1 MSNDIAIVGMA
12 GRFPGA
18 PDIGAFWRNLRAGV
32 ESITYWDDET
42 LRAGGVPAETL
53 ADPRYVRAASVL
65 DGIEEFDAAFFGY
78 HAREAALIDPQ
89 QRLFLECSW
98 HALEDAGYAPGAI
111 DGTVGVYAGSA
122 LSTYLLNNVLAGRV
136 AGTIGETL
144 ELLITNDKDYLPNRV
159 SFKLGLGGPAVAVQ
173 TACSSSLVA
182 VHTAVQAL
190 LEGECDVALAGA
202 SAVRLPQP
210 SGYLWEEGLI
220 FSRDGHCRPFD
231 ASATGT
237 VFGSGVGVVMLKRL
251 EDALADG
258 DHVEAVIRGTAVTND
273 GSAKVGYTAPGV
285 DGQARAVATALGIA
299 GVDPAT
305 VGAVEAHGT
314 GTPLGDP
321 IEVTALNKVF
331 ASRVRTRG
339 GIALGSVK
347 SNVGHLDVAAG
358 VTGLI
363 KAVLQLKH
371 RELVPSLHF
380 DKPNPEIDFDASPFA
395 VNTELREWTAT
406 DSPRRIGVSSFG
418 MGGTNAHVVLEEAP
432 TPAPL
437 PAPARA
443 AQVITLSARTP
454 EALDA
459 AGAALAAALAE
470 PDAPPLPDVAWT
482 LHRGRAAARHR
493 RTVVAADAAEA
504 AAALADPARTVTGTA
519 VDRPRLVF
527 LFPGQGSQY
536 PGMGADL
543 YATEPA
549 FREAL
554 DAVADD
560 LAPHLGLDLRTVLFP
575 EGGDPAEAARRLE
588 STDLAQPALFAVEYA
603 TAALLRSLGVTPDA
617 MIGHSIGEITAACL
631 AGVLDRADAARI
643 VATRGRLMAAMPSGA
658 MLSVAL
664 GEDDAR
670 ELLTPALSLAAANA
684 PELCVISGPH
694 DDVAA
699 LERVLAERGVQ
710 HRRLHTSHAFHSA
723 MMDPVLDPFA
733 AELAGTRF
741 AAPTVPFVSNRTG
754 EWITDR
760 EATDPAY
767 WAGHVRDT
775 VHFGASVAL
784 VAGPDAV
791 LLEVGP
797 GKTLGTLARQVSR
810 EATVLAS
817 LPAPG
822 DPPAGPHPGPT
833 LLARLWAA
841 GVDVDLE
848 AVQGGARRRVS
859 LPGYPFQRRR
869 YWITPDAGAGA
880 GTLDLAG
887 LGGADEPTAD
897 SAAALDGRPNVQTPY
912 VAPRDDRE
920 CLVAAIWQDLLGVA
934 PVGVD
939 DNFVELGGHSL
950 LATRVVARVNEAF
963 GVRIGLREML
973 ASPTV
978 AGVAALVAAART
990 GEEDADEP
998 DPGLPLADPAPQHLH
1013 EPFPLAEI
1021 QQAQWLGR
1029 LGSVEGGNV
1038 AAHVYWEVETGE
1050 VDLAALTESWREVIR
1065 RHGMLRA
1072 VVGDD
1077 GRQRILP
1084 DPGPYVIEATDL
1096 RDRPADEVE
1105 RVLAELRDT
1114 LSHQMRPVDVWP
1126 LWDVRATLLP
1136 GGRTRLHLGFDLMI
1150 ADIGSIRLVSRDW
1163 RRIHQ
1168 GVGGLAPLDLSY
1180 RDYVLATEELR
1191 GSPLHQRSLEYWRER
1206 IAELPPRPDL
1216 PLAVAPAAVTRPEP
1230 ISFDLE
1236 LDKATWKRITDRAG
1250 AYGLTPSS
1258 VLLAVYAYALGAWC
1272 RSGRFTVNVTVT
1284 NRLPVHPHVSDLVG
1298 EFASF
1303 DLLPIDLVAAGS
1315 VERLARHLQEQ
1326 SWQDLE
1332 NRYVSGVE
1340 VLREMARA
1348 RGGAAGAVMPVV
1360 FTSTVVQESEP
1371 GDETWFGWLGDMV
1384 HEVAQ
1389 TPQVWLDFALLETAD
1404 GVRMSWHGVRQLFPD
1419 GVLDEIF
1426 AAFSRLTTA
1435 LAGDESAWTQD
1446 PGDLRPTAQRE
1457 LVAAANDTAGPAA
1470 EGLLHGPLVEWA
1482 VRDPKRP
1489 AVVSAEGT
1497 VTYGQLYRHAC
1508 AIGRRLRELGVQ
1520 PGELVAVAVDKSA
1533 SQIASAL
1540 GVLLSG
1546 AAYLPVDPDL
1556 PEERQDHLVTF
1567 GGCRAVLAR
1576 AGGPRRS
1583 WPDGV
1588 TELVVDLDATL
1599 TRGSDRPLEPIAGPD
1614 DLAYVIF
1621 TSGSTGTPKGVMI
1634 RHRAARNTID
1644 DVTQR
1649 WSIGPDDAALGLSSL
1664 SFDLSVYD
1672 VFGLLGAGGRLVLP
1686 RHGSNRDPGH
1696 WVDLVT
1702 AHRVTVWNSVPA
1714 LAQMLADHVAA
1725 NGPAGALDSLRLF
1738 LMSGDWIPV
1747 DLPGRLRELA
1757 PSCLP
1762 VSLGGAT
1769 EASIWSIC
1777 HEIGEVDPSWE
1788 SIPYGRAMRNQS
1800 FHVLNDRW
1808 QECPVWVTGE
1818 LFIGGVGLAD
1828 GYWRDEEKTA
1838 ARFVTHPVTGERLY
1852 RTGDLGRWRPD
1863 GTIEFLGREDFQ
1875 VKIGGYRIE
1884 LGEIEAALARHPG
1897 VAAAV
1902 AAAPG
1907 DRHHRRL
1914 VAYVVPADP
1923 DADRDAL
1930 VEAVR
1935 GEAAQTLPSYMVPQ
1949 FVLALDRLP
1958 LSANGKVDRSALPDP
1973 ARLAGEQAPT
1983 GEAGPTALLLARLI
1997 GEVLGQPDVG
2007 PFDNFFAVGGDSI
2020 TGIQIVGRATAEG
2033 IEITPADL
2041 FAHQVV
2047 AELAAVADARATAAG
2062 RDAAGGTFPLT
2073 PWQAALVGPD
2083 GPARPLGVQ
2092 VLDLPVPAGVD
2103 SDAAG
2108 RVLAALLAAH
2118 PALRLRLVPGAD
2130 GWRQRVGVEDE
2141 PYVPLIDL
2149 APLPEARRETARAQM
2164 VTDIRD
2170 ELDAVDGPLTR
2181 AALFDLGDGQRRLV
2195 WLVADLAVDA
2205 RSWPPLYADLR
2216 RALDTAA
2223 DGADPELPAAPVPL
2237 GRWAERLAAAGPAT
2251 AGEPGGGTPATGSAD
2266 GAAPQHSDGTPG
2278 GAGDSAP
2285 LPLGPAEPGAPA
2297 YRREVRV
2304 PATQAAALL
2313 DAASRAYRLA
2323 ADEVVL
2329 AALAAALRATGA
2341 DRATVDVEH
2350 DLRADGVGD
2359 LDVTGAVGPY
2369 ATVAPLTL
2377 DLPADLAELIPAVK
2391 DHHRAAARTAAT
2403 RTDARGAAQLLVR
2416 HLGDLNGA
2424 PGAAGE
2430 AAGAPRAYDGTGH
2443 RLLVT
2448 GHLAAGELVV
2458 ELSAPAAGP
2467 ADVATLDNLAEA
2479 LTAALDE
2486 LAEHC
2491 ARPGAGTVSPSDFP
2505 LAGLGRDDLAAFLT
2519 AVTRSARADGP
2530 AADADTEEAPR

>member
-1 MSNDIAIVGMA
+1 MSAPSGDIAIVGMA

-18 PDIGAFWRNLRAGV
+18 PDVSTFWRNLRAGV
-32 ESITYWDDET
+32 ESITFWDDDT
-42 LRAGGVPAETL
+42 LRAAGVSAETL
-53 ADPRYVRAASVL
+53 ADPRYVRAAAVL

-78 HAREAALIDPQ
+78 HPREAALIDPQ
-89 QRLFLECSW
+89 QRLFLECAW
-98 HALEDAGYAPGAI
+98 HALEDAGYAPGAL
-111 DGTVGVYAGSA
+111 DATVGVYAGSA
-122 LSTYLLNNVLAGRV
+122 LSTYLLGNVLAGRV

-182 VHTAVQAL
+182 VHVAAQAL
-190 LEGECDVALAGA
+190 LEGECDVALAGGA
-202 SAVRLPQP
+202 AIRLPQP

-231 ASATGT
+231 AAATGT
-237 VFGSGVGVVMLKRL
+237 VFGSGIGVVVLKRL

-258 DHVEAVIRGTAVTND
+258 DHVEAVIKGSAVTND

-285 DGQARAVATALGIA
+285 NGQARAVATALGIA

-305 VGAVEAHGT
+305 VTAVEAHGT

-321 IEVTALNKVF
+321 IEVTALNRVF
-331 ASRVRTRG
+331 ASRVSGRG
-339 GIALGSVK
+339 RIALGSVK
-347 SNVGHLDVAAG
+347 SNVGHLDTAAG

-371 RELVPSLHF
+371 RELVPSLHY
-380 DKPNPEIDFDASPFA
+380 DQPNPEIDFDGSPLR
-395 VNTELREWTAT
+395 VNTELREWTVSDA
-406 DSPRRIGVSSFG
+406 PRRIGVSSFG

-432 TPAPL
+432 APAPVPP
-437 PAPARA
+437 PAGAT
-443 AQVITLSARTP
+443 QVITLSARTP
-454 EALDA
+454 QALA
-459 AGAALAAALAE
+459 EAGAALAATLAA
-470 PDAPPLPDVAWT
+470 PDAPPLADVAFT
-482 LHRGRAAARHR
+482 LRHGRVGHRHR
-493 RTVVAADAAEA
+493 RAVVAADAAEA
-504 AAALADPARTVTGTA
+504 AAALTDAQRGATGVA

-536 PGMGADL
+536 PGMGAEL
-543 YATEPA
+543 YAEEPA
-549 FREAL
+549 YRAAL
-554 DAVADD
+554 DAVAED
-560 LAPHLGLDLRTVLFP
+560 LAPHLGLDLRTVLHP
-575 EGGDPAEAARRLE
+575 AADVDAAEAARRLE

-603 TAALLRSLGVTPDA
+603 TAEMLRAAGVTPDA
-617 MIGHSIGEITAACL
+617 MIGHSVGELTAACL

-643 VATRGRLMAAMPSGA
+643 VAARGRLMAAMPRGA

-664 GEDDAR
+664 GEDDVR
-670 ELLTPALSLAAANA
+670 PLLSPTLALAAANA
-684 PELCVISGPH
+684 PELCVVSGP
-694 DDVAA
+694 DADVAA
-699 LERVLAERGVQ
+699 LAATLTERGVA
-710 HRRLHTSHAFHSA
+710 HRRLHTSHAFHSP
-723 MMDPVLDPFA
+723 MMQPVQAPFA
-733 AELAGTRF
+733 AELDRVHLAP
-741 AAPTVPFVSNRTG
+741 PTVPLVANRTG
-754 EWITDR
+754 TWLSDR

-767 WAGHVRDT
+767 WAAHVRDT
-775 VHFGASVAL
+775 VRFGDAVAL
-784 VAGPDAV
+784 VADPDTV

-797 GKTLGTLARQVSR
+797 GSTLGTLARQVDR
-810 EATVLAS
+810 RATVLAT
-817 LPAPG
+817 LPGPG
-822 DPPAGPHPGPT
+822 EPSTGAHPGPA
-833 LLARLWAA
+833 LLGRLWAA
-841 GVDVDLE
+841 GVHVALAPD
-848 AVQGGARRRVS
+848 GPRRRVS

-869 YWITPDAGAGA
+869 HWISP
-880 GTLDLAG
+880 
-887 LGGADEPTAD
+887 GGG
-897 SAAALDGRPNVQTPY
+897 AAALDLATLPGAVEVPAADPAEQHTGRPHLRTPY

-920 CLVAAIWQDLLGVA
+920 RLIAGIWQDLLGITD
-934 PVGVD
+934 VGVD

-950 LATRVVARVNEAF
+950 LATRVVARVSEAF
-963 GVRIGLREML
+963 GTRIGLRDML
-973 ASPTV
+973 AAPTV
-978 AGVAALVAAART
+978 AGVATLVAAARADAT
-990 GEEDADEP
+990 DTEDPVAGLPPARP
-998 DPGLPLADPAPQHLH
+998 DPDRLH

-1038 AAHVYWEVETGE
+1038 AAHVYWEVDTGE
-1050 VDLAALTESWREVIR
+1050 VDLDRLTASWQEVVR

-1072 VVGDD
+1072 VIGED

-1105 RVLAELRDT
+1105 RTLAELRET

-1150 ADIGSIRLVSRDW
+1150 ADIGSIRLLSRDW

-1168 GVGGLAPLDLSY
+1168 GAGDLAPLDLSY

-1191 GSPLHQRSLEYWRER
+1191 GSPLHRRSLDYWRQR

-1230 ISFDLE
+1230 VSFDLE
-1236 LDKATWKRITDRAG
+1236 LDRDTWRRITERAG
-1250 AYGLTPSS
+1250 GYGLTPSS

-1284 NRLPVHPHVSDLVG
+1284 NRLPVHPHVGDLVG

-1303 DLLPIDLVAAGS
+1303 DLLPVDLTAAGS

-1332 NRYVSGVE
+1332 HRYVSGVE

-1419 GVLDEIF
+1419 GVLDAVF
-1426 AAFSRLTTA
+1426 TAFSRLTTA
-1435 LAGDESAWTQD
+1435 LAEDESAWRED
-1446 PGDLRPTAQRE
+1446 PGDLRPSAQRE
-1457 LVAAANDTAGPAA
+1457 LVASANHTAGPPAD
-1470 EGLLHGPLVEWA
+1470 GLLHDPLLAWA
-1482 VRDPKRP
+1482 RREPDRP
-1489 AVVSAEGT
+1489 AVVDADGVVVS
-1497 VTYGQLYRHAC
+1497 YGELSRHAH
-1508 AIGRRLRELGVQ
+1508 AVAHRLRALGV
-1520 PGELVAVAVDKSA
+1520 GRNELVAVAVDKSA
-1533 SQIASAL
+1533 AQVAAAL
-1540 GVLLSG
+1540 GVLLAG

-1556 PEERQDHLVTF
+1556 PAERQDHLVTF
-1567 GGCRAVLAR
+1567 GRCRAVLAR
-1576 AGGPRRS
+1576 ADGPRRV

-1588 TELVVDLDATL
+1588 TELTVDLSADAPPEA
-1599 TRGSDRPLEPIAGPD
+1599 DPPLPAADPD

-1634 RHRAARNTID
+1634 RHRAARNTVD
-1644 DVTQR
+1644 DVTGR
-1649 WSIGPDDAALGLSSL
+1649 WSIGPDDAVLGLSSL

-1714 LAQMLADHVAA
+1714 LAQMLADHVAGH
-1725 NGPAGALDSLRLF
+1725 GPADALAAVRLF

-1747 DLPGRLRELA
+1747 DLPDRLRELA
-1757 PSCLP
+1757 PACLP

-1828 GYWRDEEKTA
+1828 GYWRDEERTA
-1838 ARFVTHPVTGERLY
+1838 GRFVTHPLTGQRLY

-1884 LGEIEAALARHPG
+1884 LGEIEAVLGRHPG

-1914 VAYVVPADP
+1914 VAYLVPADP
-1923 DADRDAL
+1923 AADRDAL
-1930 VEAVR
+1930 VEEVR
-1935 GEAAQTLPSYMVPQ
+1935 AEAARGLPAYMVPQ
-1949 FVLALDRLP
+1949 VLLTLDRLP
-1958 LSANGKVDRSALPDP
+1958 LSANGKVDRAALPDP
-1973 ARLAGEQAPT
+1973 ARAAGAPAPT
-1983 GEAGPTALLLARLI
+1983 GEATPTALLLARLI
-1997 GEVLGQPDVG
+1997 GEVLDEPGVG

-2020 TGIQIVGRATAEG
+2020 TGIQIVSRAAAEG
-2033 IEITPADL
+2033 IELIAADL

-2047 AELAAVADARATAAG
+2047 AELAAVADARS
-2062 RDAAGGTFPLT
+2062 AGGRAGAGGSFPLT
-2073 PWQAALVGPD
+2073 PWQRSLVGPD

-2092 VLDLPVPAGVD
+2092 VLDVPVPAELD
-2103 SDAAG
+2103 SDAAS
-2108 RVLAALLAAH
+2108 RVLGALLAAH
-2118 PALRLRLVPGAD
+2118 PALRLRLVPDPG

-2149 APLPEARRETARAQM
+2149 APLPAARRDAARTQM
-2164 VTDIRD
+2164 VADIRA
-2170 ELDAVDGPLTR
+2170 ELDPVDGPLTR
-2181 AALFDLGDGQRRLV
+2181 AALFDLGGGQRRLV
-2195 WLVADLAVDA
+2195 WLVADLAVDG
-2205 RSWPPLYADLR
+2205 RSWPPLRADLR
-2216 RALDTAA
+2216 RALAAAA
-2223 DGADPELPAAPVPL
+2223 DGGDLRPAAAPVPL
-2237 GRWAERLAAAGPAT
+2237 ARWAERRAADTG
-2251 AGEPGGGTPATGSAD
+2251 GEPADAADAGTPATTSGEDVVPLSPDPARPGD
-2266 GAAPQHSDGTPG
+2266 GYRRTVTV
-2278 GAGDSAP
+2278 
-2285 LPLGPAEPGAPA
+2285 PAERAS
-2297 YRREVRV
+2297 
-2304 PATQAAALL
+2304 ALF

-2329 AALAAALRATGA
+2329 VALAAALHATGA
-2341 DRATVDVEH
+2341 RRAVLDVER
-2350 DLRADGVGD
+2350 DLRADGVAE
-2359 LDVTGAVGPY
+2359 LDATGAVGPF
-2369 ATVAPLTL
+2369 AAVVPLHLALT
-2377 DLPADLAELIPAVK
+2377 DDLAELVPTVK
-2391 DHHRAAARTAAT
+2391 RRYREATPVPGARP
-2403 RTDARGAAQLLVR
+2403 AQLLLR
-2416 HLGDLNGA
+2416 HLGNLGGTA
-2424 PGAAGE
+2424 EEPAT
-2430 AAGAPRAYDGTGH
+2430 APRAHDGPGH
-2443 RLLVT
+2443 RLVVT
-2448 GHLAAGELVV
+2448 GHLAGGALLV
-2458 ELSAPAAGP
+2458 ELYAPAAGE
-2467 ADVATLDNLAEA
+2467 ADAATLDTLADALADA
-2479 LTAALDE
+2479 LTGLAA
-2486 LAEHC
+2486 HC
-2491 ARPGAGTVSPSDFP
+2491 ARPHAVTVDPTDFP

-2519 AVTRSARADGP
+2519 AVTSRRP
-2530 AADADTEEAPR
+2530 AAARPVPDTDPEGAVR

>member
-1 MSNDIAIVGMA
+1 MSGVSGDIAIVGMA

-18 PDIGAFWRNLRAGV
+18 PDVATFWRNLRDGV
-32 ESITYWDDET
+32 ESITFWDTDT
-42 LRAGGVPAETL
+42 LRAGGIAEETL
-53 ADPRYVRAASVL
+53 ADPSYVRAASVL
-65 DGIEEFDAAFFGY
+65 TGIEDFDAAFFGY

-89 QRLFLECSW
+89 QRLFLECAW
-98 HALEDAGYAPGAI
+98 HALEDAGYAPGAV
-111 DGTVGVYAGSA
+111 DATVGVYAGSA
-122 LSTYLLNNVLAGRV
+122 LSTYLLGNVLAGRV

-144 ELLITNDKDYLPNRV
+144 ELLVTNDKDYLPNRV

-182 VHTAVQAL
+182 VHVAAQAL
-190 LEGECDVALAGA
+190 LEGECDVALAGGA
-202 SAVRLPQP
+202 AIRLPQP
-210 SGYLWEEGLI
+210 SGYLWQEGLI

-231 ASATGT
+231 AAATGT
-237 VFGSGVGVVMLKRL
+237 VFGSGVGVVVLKRL

-258 DHVEAVIRGTAVTND
+258 DHVEAVIRGSAVTND

-305 VGAVEAHGT
+305 VTAIEAHGT

-331 ASRVRTRG
+331 APRMRRRG
-339 GIALGSVK
+339 GIALASVK
-347 SNVGHLDVAAG
+347 SNVGHLDTAAG

-371 RELVPSLHF
+371 RELVPSLHY
-380 DKPNPEIDFDASPFA
+380 DKPNPEIDFDSSPFR
-395 VNTELREWTAT
+395 VNTELREWTAS
-406 DSPRRIGVSSFG
+406 DVPRRIGVSSFG
-418 MGGTNAHVVLEEAP
+418 MGGTNAHVVVEEAP

-437 PAPARA
+437 PPPARA
-443 AQVITLSARTP
+443 TQVITLSARTP
-454 EALDA
+454 EALDEA
-459 AGAALAAALAE
+459 AAQLTAALAA
-470 PDAPPLPDVAWT
+470 PDAPPLADVAWT
-482 LHRGRAAARHR
+482 LHRGRGPARYR
-493 RTVVAADAAEA
+493 RTVVATDAADAAV
-504 AAALADPARTVTGTA
+504 ALADPTRTVTGTA

-536 PGMGADL
+536 PGMGAEL

-549 FREAL
+549 YRDAL
-554 DAVADD
+554 DAVAAD
-560 LAPHLGLDLRTVLFP
+560 LEPHLGLDLRTVLHP
-575 EGGDPAEAARRLE
+575 ADDVDPAEAARRLE

-603 TAALLRSLGVTPDA
+603 TAALLAAHGITPDA
-617 MIGHSIGEITAACL
+617 MIGHSVGELTAACL
-631 AGVLDRADAARI
+631 AGVLDRSDAARL
-643 VATRGRLMAAMPSGA
+643 VAARGRLMAAMPPGA

-664 GEDDAR
+664 GEDEVR
-670 ELLTPALSLAAANA
+670 PLLTPALSLAAANA
-684 PELCVISGPH
+684 PELCVVSGPD

-699 LERVLAERGVQ
+699 LQRVLAERGVS

-723 MMDPVLDPFA
+723 MMDPVRDPFT
-733 AELAGTRF
+733 AELAGIRL
-741 AAPTVPFVSNRTG
+741 APPKLPFVANRTG

-775 VHFGASVAL
+775 VRFGASVAL

-797 GKTLGTLARQVSR
+797 GRTLGTLARQVSR
-810 EATVLAS
+810 DATVLAS
-817 LPAPG
+817 MPAPG
-822 DPPAGPHPGPT
+822 DVPAGTHPGPT
-833 LLARLWAA
+833 LLGRLWAA
-841 GVDVDLE
+841 GVDVDL
-848 AVQGGARRRVS
+848 AADGPRRRVS

-869 YWITPDAGAGA
+869 YWISPGGQATA
-880 GTLDLAG
+880 LDLAG
-887 LGGADEPTAD
+887 LHGGGADPAAD
-897 SAAALDGRPNVQTPY
+897 PSAGLDGRPNVQTAY

-920 CLVAAIWQDLLGVA
+920 RLVAAIWQDLLGAA
-934 PVGVD
+934 PIGVD

-963 GVRIGLREML
+963 GIRIGLREML
-973 ASPTV
+973 AAPTV
-978 AGVAALVAAART
+978 AGVAALVAAGRAADT
-990 GEEDADEP
+990 GIDEP
-998 DPGLPLADPAPQHLH
+998 DPGLPPAVPAPDQAH

-1050 VDLAALTESWREVIR
+1050 VDLDRLTASWQEVVR

-1072 VVGDD
+1072 VIGED

-1084 DPGPYVIEATDL
+1084 DPGPYVIEVTDL
-1096 RDRPADEVE
+1096 RDRPADAVE
-1105 RVLAELRDT
+1105 RSLAELRET

-1150 ADIGSIRLVSRDW
+1150 ADIGSIRLLSRDW

-1168 GVGGLAPLDLSY
+1168 GVGDLAPLDLSY

-1191 GSPLHQRSLEYWRER
+1191 GSPLHRRSLDYWRQR

-1230 ISFDLE
+1230 VSFDLK
-1236 LDKATWKRITDRAG
+1236 LDRDTWRRITERAG
-1250 AYGLTPSS
+1250 GYGLTPSS

-1284 NRLPVHPHVSDLVG
+1284 NRLPVHPHVGDLVG

-1303 DLLPIDLVAAGS
+1303 DLLPVDLAAAGS

-1332 NRYVSGVE
+1332 HRYVSGVE

-1348 RGGAAGAVMPVV
+1348 RGGAAGAVTPVV

-1419 GVLDEIF
+1419 GVLDAVF

-1435 LAGDESAWTQD
+1435 LAEGESAWRED
-1446 PGDLRPTAQRE
+1446 PGDLRPSAQRE
-1457 LVAAANDTAGPAA
+1457 LVAAANDTAGPPAA
-1470 EGLLHGPLVEWA
+1470 GLLHDPLLGWA
-1482 VRDPKRP
+1482 RREPDRP
-1489 AVVSAEGT
+1489 AVIDADGVVVS
-1497 VTYGQLYRHAC
+1497 YGELSRHAH
-1508 AIGRRLRELGVQ
+1508 AVAHRLRALGVERN
-1520 PGELVAVAVDKSA
+1520 ELVAVAVDKSA
-1533 SQIASAL
+1533 AQVAAAL
-1540 GVLLSG
+1540 GVLLAG

-1556 PEERQDHLVTF
+1556 PAERQDHLVTF
-1567 GGCRAVLAR
+1567 GRCRAVLSR
-1576 AGGPRRS
+1576 VDGPRRT

-1588 TELVVDLDATL
+1588 TELTVDLTAEAPAGHDE
-1599 TRGSDRPLEPIAGPD
+1599 PLPAADPD

-1634 RHRAARNTID
+1634 RHRAARNTVD
-1644 DVTQR
+1644 DVTER

-1714 LAQMLADHVAA
+1714 LAQMLADHVAGH
-1725 NGPAGALDSLRLF
+1725 GPADALAAVRLF

-1747 DLPGRLRELA
+1747 DLPERLRELA
-1757 PSCLP
+1757 PACLP

-1777 HEIGEVDPSWE
+1777 HEIREVDPSWE

-1828 GYWRDEEKTA
+1828 GYWRDEERTA
-1838 ARFVTHPVTGERLY
+1838 GRFVTRPATGERLY

-1884 LGEIEAALARHPG
+1884 LGEIEAVLGRHPG

-1914 VAYVVPADP
+1914 VAYLVPADP
-1923 DADRDAL
+1923 AADRDAL
-1930 VEAVR
+1930 VEEVR
-1935 GEAAQTLPSYMVPQ
+1935 AEAASALPSYMVPQ
-1949 FVLALDRLP
+1949 ALLTLDRLP
-1958 LSANGKVDRSALPDP
+1958 LSVNGKVDRAALPDP
-1973 ARLAGEQAPT
+1973 ARSAGEARPT
-1983 GEAGPTALLLARLI
+1983 GEATPTALLLARLI
-1997 GEVLGQPDVG
+1997 GEVLNQPEVG

-2020 TGIQIVGRATAEG
+2020 TGIQIVSRAAAEG
-2033 IEITPADL
+2033 LELTPADL

-2047 AELAAVADARATAAG
+2047 AELAAVADARSPGGRAG
-2062 RDAAGGTFPLT
+2062 ADAGFPLT
-2073 PWQAALVGPD
+2073 PWQRTLVGPD

-2092 VLDLPVPAGVD
+2092 VLDVPVAAGLD
-2103 SDAAG
+2103 SDAAS
-2108 RVLAALLAAH
+2108 RVLGALVAAH
-2118 PALRLRLVPGAD
+2118 PALRVRLVADPD

-2149 APLPEARRETARAQM
+2149 APLPAARRDAARTQM
-2164 VTDIRD
+2164 VADIRA
-2170 ELDAVDGPLTR
+2170 ELDPVDGPLTR
-2181 AALFDLGDGQRRLV
+2181 AALFDLGDGERRLV

-2205 RSWPPLYADLR
+2205 RSWPTLCADLR
-2216 RALDTAA
+2216 RALVAVAA
-2223 DGADPELPAAPVPL
+2223 GGDPQPAAPPVPL
-2237 GRWAERLAAAGPAT
+2237 ARWAERAAGETAPDGSEPVDETDSGAT
-2251 AGEPGGGTPATGSAD
+2251 SVEDVLS
-2266 GAAPQHSDGTPG
+2266 
-2278 GAGDSAP
+2278 
-2285 LPLGPAEPGAPA
+2285 LPSGPAGPGDGC
-2297 YRREVRV
+2297 RRTVTV
-2304 PATQAAALL
+2304 PAERASALL
-2313 DAASRAYRLA
+2313 DAASRTYRLT

-2329 AALAAALRATGA
+2329 AALAAALHATGA
-2341 DRATVDVEH
+2341 RRAVVDVER
-2350 DLRADGVGD
+2350 DLRADGVAE
-2359 LDVTGAVGPY
+2359 LDATGAVGPY
-2369 ATVAPLTL
+2369 ATVVPVRLALT
-2377 DLPADLAELIPAVK
+2377 DDLAELVPTVK
-2391 DHHRAAARTAAT
+2391 RRHRAATPVSGARP
-2403 RTDARGAAQLLVR
+2403 AQLLLR
-2416 HLGDLNGA
+2416 HLGDLDGTA
-2424 PGAAGE
+2424 EEPAI
-2430 AAGAPRAYDGTGH
+2430 APRAHDGPGH
-2443 RLLVT
+2443 RLVVT
-2448 GHLAAGELVV
+2448 GHLAGGALLVEV
-2458 ELSAPAAGP
+2458 YAPAAGE
-2467 ADVATLDNLAEA
+2467 ADVATLDALADALADA
-2479 LTAALDE
+2479 LTGLAA
-2486 LAEHC
+2486 HC
-2491 ARPGAGTVSPSDFP
+2491 ARPDAVTVDPSDFP

-2519 AVTRSARADGP
+2519 AVTSRRP
-2530 AADADTEEAPR
+2530 AAGRSVPDADPEGAVR

>member
-1 MSNDIAIVGMA
+1 MSPASGDIAIVGMA

-18 PDIGAFWRNLRAGV
+18 PDVATFWRNLRGGV
-32 ESITYWDDET
+32 ESVTFWDDET
-42 LRAGGVPAETL
+42 LRAAGISDETL
-53 ADPRYVRAASVL
+53 ADPAYVRAASVL
-65 DGIEEFDAAFFGY
+65 DGIEHFDAAFFGY

-89 QRLFLECSW
+89 QRLFLECAW
-98 HALEDAGYAPGAI
+98 HALEDAGYAPGAV
-111 DGTVGVYAGSA
+111 DATVGVYAGSA
-122 LSTYLLNNVLAGRV
+122 LSTYLLGNVLAGRV

-144 ELLITNDKDYLPNRV
+144 ELLVTNDKDYLPNRV
-159 SFKLGLGGPAVAVQ
+159 AFKLGLGGPAVAVQ

-182 VHTAVQAL
+182 VHVAAQAL
-190 LEGECDVALAGA
+190 LEGECDVALAGGA
-202 SAVRLPQP
+202 AIRLPQP
-210 SGYLWEEGLI
+210 SGYLWQEGLI

-231 ASATGT
+231 AAATGT
-237 VFGSGVGVVMLKRL
+237 VFGSGVGVVVLKRL
-251 EDALADG
+251 EDALTDG
-258 DHVEAVIRGTAVTND
+258 DHVEAVIKGSAVTND

-285 DGQARAVATALGIA
+285 DGQARAVATALGLA
-299 GVDPAT
+299 GIDPAT
-305 VGAVEAHGT
+305 VTAVEAHGT

-321 IEVTALNKVF
+321 IEVTALNRVF
-331 ASRVRTRG
+331 APRMRRRG
-339 GIALGSVK
+339 GIALASVK
-347 SNVGHLDVAAG
+347 SNVGHLDTAAG

-380 DKPNPEIDFDASPFA
+380 DKPNPEIDFTDSPFR
-395 VNTELREWTAT
+395 VTTELREWTV
-406 DSPRRIGVSSFG
+406 DDVPRRIGVSSFG
-418 MGGTNAHVVLEEAP
+418 MGGTNAHVVVEEAP

-437 PAPARA
+437 PPPARA
-443 AQVITLSARTP
+443 AQVITISARTP

-459 AGAALAAALAE
+459 AGAQLAAALTA
-470 PDAPPLPDVAWT
+470 PDAPPLADAAWT
-482 LHRGRAAARHR
+482 LHRGRVPARYR
-493 RTVVAADAAEA
+493 RAVVAADAGEA
-504 AAALADPARTVTGTA
+504 AAALADPARAVTGTA

-527 LFPGQGSQY
+527 LFPGQGSQH

-549 FREAL
+549 WRDAL
-554 DAVADD
+554 DAVAAD
-560 LAPHLGLDLRTVLFP
+560 LAPHLGLDLRTVLYP
-575 EGGDPAEAARRLE
+575 AADVDPAEAARRLE

-603 TAALLRSLGVTPDA
+603 TTAMLASYGILPDA
-617 MIGHSIGEITAACL
+617 MIGHSVGELTAACL
-631 AGVLDRADAARI
+631 AGVLDRADAARL
-643 VATRGRLMAAMPSGA
+643 VATRGRLMAAMPPGA

-664 GEDDAR
+664 GEDEVR
-670 ELLTPALSLAAANA
+670 PLLTPTLSLAAANA
-684 PELCVISGPH
+684 PDLSVVSGP
-694 DDVAA
+694 DGDVAA
-699 LERVLAERGVQ
+699 LAALLAERGVS

-723 MMDPVLDPFA
+723 MMDPVREPFA
-733 AELAGTRF
+733 AALAGVRF
-741 AAPTVPFVSNRTG
+741 APPTLPFVANRTG

-775 VHFGASVAL
+775 VRFGASVAL

-797 GKTLGTLARQVSR
+797 GRTLGTLARQVTR

-822 DPPAGPHPGPT
+822 DPPAGPHPGPA
-833 LLARLWAA
+833 LLGRLWAA
-841 GVDVDLE
+841 GVDVDLADE
-848 AVQGGARRRVS
+848 GPRRRVS

-869 YWITPDAGAGA
+869 YWITPSGDSGP
-880 GTLDLAG
+880 LDLAR
-887 LGGADEPTAD
+887 LSGGAPEPDADPTAG
-897 SAAALDGRPNVQTPY
+897 LDGRPPVQTPY

-920 CLVAAIWQDLLGVA
+920 RLVAAIWQDLLGAA
-934 PVGVD
+934 PIGVD

-963 GVRIGLREML
+963 GSRIGLREML
-973 ASPTV
+973 AAPTV
-978 AGVAALVAAART
+978 AGVAALVAAGRT
-990 GEEDADEP
+990 EDDAEP
-998 DPGLPLADPAPQHLH
+998 EPGLPLAVPAPDQLH

-1050 VDLAALTESWREVIR
+1050 VDLDRLTGTWQEVVR

-1105 RVLAELRDT
+1105 RFLAERRET

-1168 GVGGLAPLDLSY
+1168 QAGGLAPLEVTY

-1206 IAELPPRPDL
+1206 IAQLPPRPDL

-1230 ISFDLE
+1230 VSFDLE
-1236 LDKATWKRITDRAG
+1236 LDRATWKRITDRAG
-1250 AYGLTPSS
+1250 GHGLTPSA

-1284 NRLPVHPHVSDLVG
+1284 NRLPVHPHVGDLVG

-1303 DLLPIDLVAAGS
+1303 DLLPVDLTAAGS
-1315 VERLARHLQEQ
+1315 VARLARHLQEQ

-1332 NRYVSGVE
+1332 HRYVSGVE

-1371 GDETWFGWLGDMV
+1371 GDETWFGWLGEMV

-1419 GVLDEIF
+1419 GVLDAVF

-1435 LAGDESAWTQD
+1435 LADDEAAWQAD
-1446 PGDLRPTAQRE
+1446 PGDLRPAAQRE
-1457 LVAAANDTAGPAA
+1457 LVAAANDTAGPPAD
-1470 EGLLHGPLVEWA
+1470 GLLHAPFVEWA
-1482 VRDPKRP
+1482 TREPDRP
-1489 AVVSAEGT
+1489 AVVTAEET
-1497 VTYGQLYRHAC
+1497 VSYGQLHRHAC
-1508 AIGRRLRELGVQ
+1508 AVAHRLREVGVR
-1520 PGELVAVAVDKSA
+1520 PDELVAVAVDKSPA
-1533 SQIASAL
+1533 QVAAAL
-1540 GVLLSG
+1540 GVLLAG

-1556 PEERQDHLVTF
+1556 PADRQDHLVSF
-1567 GGCRAVLAR
+1567 GECRAVLTR
-1576 AGGPRRS
+1576 AGGPTRS

-1588 TELVVDLDATL
+1588 TELVVDLATDPPAG
-1599 TRGSDRPLEPIAGPD
+1599 TDTAPEPQAGPD

-1621 TSGSTGTPKGVMI
+1621 TSGSTGTPKGVTI

-1644 DVTQR
+1644 DINSRYAV
-1649 WSIGPDDAALGLSSL
+1649 GPDDAALGLSSL

-1696 WVDLVT
+1696 WAELVA

-1714 LAQMLADHVAA
+1714 LAQMLADQVAGS
-1725 NGPAGALDSLRLF
+1725 GPADALEPVRLF

-1747 DLPGRLRELA
+1747 DLPGRLRQLA
-1757 PSCLP
+1757 PHSLP

-1769 EASIWSIC
+1769 EASIWSISY
-1777 HEIGEVDPSWE
+1777 EIGEVDPAWE
-1788 SIPYGRAMRNQS
+1788 SIPYGRALRNQT

-1818 LFIGGVGLAD
+1818 LFIGGAGLAD

-1875 VKIGGYRIE
+1875 VKVGGYRIE
-1884 LGEIEAALARHPG
+1884 LGEIEAALTRHPG
-1897 VAAAV
+1897 VTAAV
-1902 AAAPG
+1902 AAALG

-1923 DADRDAL
+1923 AADRDAL

-1935 GEAAQTLPSYMVPQ
+1935 AEAARLLPAYMVPT
-1949 FVLALDRLP
+1949 VVVALDRLP

-1973 ARLAGEQAPT
+1973 ARLAGPDAPT
-1983 GEAGPTALLLARLI
+1983 GEATPTALLLARLV

-2007 PFDNFFAVGGDSI
+2007 PFDNFFAIGGDSI

-2041 FAHQVV
+2041 FAHQIV
-2047 AELAAVADARATAAG
+2047 ADLAAVAEARATAAG
-2062 RDAAGGTFPLT
+2062 RDTADGSFPLT
-2073 PWQAALVGPD
+2073 PWQRALLGPD
-2083 GPARPLGVQ
+2083 GPTRPLGAQ
-2092 VLDLPVPAGVD
+2092 VLDVPMPPDLDA
-2103 SDAAG
+2103 DAAG

-2118 PALRLRLVPGAD
+2118 PALRLRLVDGPD
-2130 GWRQRVGVEDE
+2130 GWRQRIGVEDE

-2149 APLPEARRETARAQM
+2149 APLPESRRAAARAQM
-2164 VTDIRD
+2164 VADMRA
-2170 ELDAVDGPLTR
+2170 ELDPVEGPLTR
-2181 AALFDLGDGQRRLV
+2181 AALFDLGDGERRLV
-2195 WLVADLAVDA
+2195 LLVADLAVDA
-2205 RSWPPLYADLR
+2205 RSWAPLWADLR
-2216 RALDTAA
+2216 RALDRAA
-2223 DGADPELPAAPVPL
+2223 VGAEPQLPAPPVPL
-2237 GRWAERLAAAGPAT
+2237 ARWAERLAAVDQPSPVD
-2251 AGEPGGGTPATGSAD
+2251 PGDD
-2266 GAAPQHSDGTPG
+2266 GL
-2278 GAGDSAP
+2278 AP
-2285 LPLGPAEPGAPA
+2285 LPLGSATPGASW
-2297 YRREVRV
+2297 RRVLRV
-2304 PATQAAALL
+2304 PEARALL
-2313 DAASRAYRLA
+2313 DAASRAYRLT

-2329 AALAAALRATGA
+2329 VALAAALAGTGSG
-2341 DRATVDVEH
+2341 RVVLDVEH
-2350 DLRADGVGD
+2350 DLRADGVAD

-2377 DLPADLAELIPAVK
+2377 TLAGDLAELVPAVK
-2391 DHHRAAARTAAT
+2391 EQHRQAAARPVPAD
-2403 RTDARGAAQLLVR
+2403 RPAQLLLR

-2424 PGAAGE
+2424 PGAAGGP
-2430 AAGAPRAYDGTGH
+2430 AGAPRAYDGPGH
-2443 RLLVT
+2443 RLVVT
-2448 GHLAAGELVV
+2448 GHLAAGDLLV
-2458 ELSAPAAGP
+2458 ELHAPGAGP
-2467 ADVATLDNLAEA
+2467 ADTATLDALADA
-2479 LTAALDE
+2479 LDAALVE
-2486 LAEHC
+2486 LAAHC

-2505 LAGLGRDDLAAFLT
+2505 LAGLGGADLTAFLT
-2519 AVTRSARADGP
+2519 AVTSRRPTADPADDSTDRSA
-2530 AADADTEEAPR
+2530 ADTEGTPR